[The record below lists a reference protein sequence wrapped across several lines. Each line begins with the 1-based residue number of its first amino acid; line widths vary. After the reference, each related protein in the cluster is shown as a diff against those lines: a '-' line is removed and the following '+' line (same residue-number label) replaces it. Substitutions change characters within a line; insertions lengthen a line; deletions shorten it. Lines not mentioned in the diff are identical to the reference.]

1 MIDSDPFFRNL
12 LGLFVPAILFGQLP
26 PTRAIRFSDL
36 PPAIARRFDRAGF
49 DARIRGIDV
58 ETGRRE
64 YAGELEHLIYYALQS
79 QRFTSL
85 PRIEPALSA
94 REFVSGGA
102 VSSAV
107 RARCEAFLK
116 ALDGPASDSRIRYFA
131 RLVPPAQRSGEW
143 LEREYRRV
151 MRFLYEKEV
160 LKRENVYQ
168 TRGHST
174 DTSVEA
180 NYAVWTGLAVL
191 KRLAAE
197 TQISRVLIVGPG
209 LDFAPRTAF
218 DDRHPPQSLQAYA
231 VADALI
237 GLGFSR
243 RGQLTI
249 DCADINPRVIDFIQ
263 NFPGGPRTLELY
275 SGSGDADYLR
285 YAAALGSAI
294 GARKGDTVHV
304 DAGLARSV
312 RAGKANIITTHWEA
326 AYDLAI
332 ATNVLVYFSS
342 DELALAQANIAAM
355 LRPGAY
361 FLHNELRPEL
371 DELAAASG
379 LEAMQARTVR
389 IAAGRTAPLIDS
401 FALYRKR

>member
-1 MIDSDPFFRNL
+1 
-12 LGLFVPAILFGQLP
+12 
-26 PTRAIRFSDL
+26 
-36 PPAIARRFDRAGF
+36 
-49 DARIRGIDV
+49 
-58 ETGRRE
+58 
-64 YAGELEHLIYYALQS
+64 
-79 QRFTSL
+79 
-85 PRIEPALSA
+85 
-94 REFVSGGA
+94 
-102 VSSAV
+102 
-107 RARCEAFLK
+107 
-116 ALDGPASDSRIRYFA
+116 
-131 RLVPPAQRSGEW
+131 
-143 LEREYRRV
+143 
-151 MRFLYEKEV
+151 
-160 LKRENVYQ
+160 
-168 TRGHST
+168 
-174 DTSVEA
+174 
-180 NYAVWTGLAVL
+180 
-191 KRLAAE
+191 
-197 TQISRVLIVGPG
+197 
-209 LDFAPRTAF
+209 
-218 DDRHPPQSLQAYA
+218 
-231 VADALI
+231 
-237 GLGFSR
+237 
-243 RGQLTI
+243 
-249 DCADINPRVIDFIQ
+249 
-263 NFPGGPRTLELY
+263 
-275 SGSGDADYLR
+275 LR